1 METSILSGLEAS
13 KALYSSL
20 ESRISHLKDRGIVPG
35 LAAVLVGNN
44 PASEIYVKN
53 KTKKFESLGLKTDV
67 FRLEETVSED
77 ELLSLIIKLN
87 TDSEF
92 HGILVQLPLPK
103 HIDSEKVLNA
113 IIPTKDVDGFH
124 PENAGLL
131 SIGKP
136 RFVPCTPKGIMF
148 ILRHFNIDLNGKHVV
163 VIGRSNIVG
172 RPISILASLKE
183 LGNATVTLC
192 HSGTK
197 DLKYFSKQADV
208 LVAALGSPEFVD
220 SSYIKEGACLVDVG
234 INRIEIDGKSKIV
247 GDVNQD
253 SVTGIASS
261 LTPVPKGVGPMT
273 IAMLVE
279 NTVLS
284 AELLLNW
291 FLLAG
296 DIMYKKLLFIILP
309 FLLFSCTS
317 NVDEAEVKKARQ
329 FFESVFQDSVLD
341 SPEFQA
347 SLGYKSNYDKWDDI
361 TWQASRQRAYRAKDD
376 LDYLEKNIYFDK
388 LD

>member
-53 KTKKFESLGLKTDV
+53 KTKKFESLGLKTNV

-77 ELLSLIIKLN
+77 ELLSLISKLN

-103 HIDSEKVLNA
+103 PIDSEKVLNA

-148 ILRHFNIDLNGKHVV
+148 ILKHFNIDLNGKHVV

-220 SSYIKEGACLVDVG
+220 SSYIKKGACLVDVG
-234 INRIEIDGKSKIV
+234 INRIEVDGKSKIV

-253 SVTGIASS
+253 SVTAIASS

-279 NTVLS
+279 NTGLS
-284 AELLLNW
+284 AELLLN
-291 FLLAG
+291 
-296 DIMYKKLLFIILP
+296 
-309 FLLFSCTS
+309 
-317 NVDEAEVKKARQ
+317 
-329 FFESVFQDSVLD
+329 
-341 SPEFQA
+341 
-347 SLGYKSNYDKWDDI
+347 
-361 TWQASRQRAYRAKDD
+361 
-376 LDYLEKNIYFDK
+376 
-388 LD
+388 

>member
-20 ESRISHLKDRGIVPG
+20 ESRISDLKDHGIIPG

-67 FRLEETVSED
+67 FRLEEKVSED
-77 ELLSLIIKLN
+77 ELLSLIARLN
-87 TDSEF
+87 NDADF
-92 HGILVQLPLPK
+92 HGTLVQLPLPK

-136 RFVPCTPKGIMF
+136 RFIPCTPKGIMF
-148 ILRHFNIDLNGKHVV
+148 ILKHFNIDLNGKHVV

-197 DLKYFSKQADV
+197 DLKFFSKQADI
-208 LVAALGSPEFVD
+208 LVAALGSPQFVD

-234 INRIEIDGKSKIV
+234 INRIEVDGKSKIV
-247 GDVNQD
+247 GDINQE

-261 LTPVPKGVGPMT
+261 LTPVPKGIGPMT

-284 AELLLNW
+284 AELLLN
-291 FLLAG
+291 
-296 DIMYKKLLFIILP
+296 
-309 FLLFSCTS
+309 
-317 NVDEAEVKKARQ
+317 
-329 FFESVFQDSVLD
+329 
-341 SPEFQA
+341 
-347 SLGYKSNYDKWDDI
+347 
-361 TWQASRQRAYRAKDD
+361 
-376 LDYLEKNIYFDK
+376 
-388 LD
+388 

>member
-13 KALYSSL
+13 KALYNSL
-20 ESRISHLKDRGIVPG
+20 EDRIAELKKHNIVPG

-44 PASEIYVKN
+44 PASEIYVRN
-53 KTKKFESLGLKTDV
+53 KTKKFEALGLKTELY
-67 FRLEETVSED
+67 RLHENASEE
-77 ELLSLIIKLN
+77 ELLSLIDKLN
-87 TDSEF
+87 LDSEF

-103 HIDSEKVLNA
+103 HINSEKVLNMIA
-113 IIPTKDVDGFH
+113 STKDVDGFH

-136 RFVPCTPKGIMF
+136 RFIPCTPKGMMY
-148 ILRHFNIDLNGKHVV
+148 ILKHFNIDLDGKHVV

-197 DLKYFSKQADV
+197 DLKYYSKQADV

-220 SSYIKEGACLVDVG
+220 ASYIKEGACLLDVG
-234 INRIEIDGKSKIV
+234 INRIERDGKSKIV
-247 GDVNQD
+247 GDVNQK
-253 SVTGIASS
+253 SVMGKASS

-284 AELLLNW
+284 AELLLN
-291 FLLAG
+291 
-296 DIMYKKLLFIILP
+296 
-309 FLLFSCTS
+309 
-317 NVDEAEVKKARQ
+317 
-329 FFESVFQDSVLD
+329 
-341 SPEFQA
+341 
-347 SLGYKSNYDKWDDI
+347 
-361 TWQASRQRAYRAKDD
+361 
-376 LDYLEKNIYFDK
+376 
-388 LD
+388 

>member
-20 ESRISHLKDRGIVPG
+20 ESRISDLKDHGIFPG

-67 FRLEETVSED
+67 FRLEEKVSED
-77 ELLSLIIKLN
+77 ELLSLISRLN
-87 TDSEF
+87 NDADF

-136 RFVPCTPKGIMF
+136 RFIPCTPKGIMF
-148 ILRHFNIDLNGKHVV
+148 ILKHFNIDLNGKHVV

-197 DLKYFSKQADV
+197 DLKFFSKQADI
-208 LVAALGSPEFVD
+208 LVAALGSPQFVD

-234 INRIEIDGKSKIV
+234 INRIEVDGKSKIV

-261 LTPVPKGVGPMT
+261 LTPVPKGIGPMT

-284 AELLLNW
+284 AELLLN
-291 FLLAG
+291 
-296 DIMYKKLLFIILP
+296 
-309 FLLFSCTS
+309 
-317 NVDEAEVKKARQ
+317 
-329 FFESVFQDSVLD
+329 
-341 SPEFQA
+341 
-347 SLGYKSNYDKWDDI
+347 
-361 TWQASRQRAYRAKDD
+361 
-376 LDYLEKNIYFDK
+376 
-388 LD
+388 

>member
-1 METSILSGLEAS
+1 METSILSGIEAS

-20 ESRISHLKDRGIVPG
+20 EGRINNLKNHGITPG

-53 KTKKFESLGLKTDV
+53 KTKKFEALGLKTDL
-67 FRLEETVSED
+67 FRLNEDVSEK
-77 ELLSLIIKLN
+77 ELLSLIEKLN
-87 TDSEF
+87 FDDDI

-113 IIPTKDVDGFH
+113 IVPTKDVDGFH

-136 RFVPCTPKGIMF
+136 RFIPCTPKGMMF
-148 ILRHFNIDLNGKHVV
+148 ILKHFDIDLNGKHVV

-172 RPISILASLKE
+172 RPISILTSLKE

-197 DLKYFSKQADV
+197 DLKYHSKQADV

-220 SSYIKEGACLVDVG
+220 ASFIKDGVCILDVG
-234 INRIEIDGKSKIV
+234 INRIERNGKSKIV
-247 GDVNQD
+247 GDVNQE
-253 SVTGIASS
+253 SVSGKASS

-284 AELLLNW
+284 AELLLN
-291 FLLAG
+291 
-296 DIMYKKLLFIILP
+296 
-309 FLLFSCTS
+309 
-317 NVDEAEVKKARQ
+317 
-329 FFESVFQDSVLD
+329 
-341 SPEFQA
+341 
-347 SLGYKSNYDKWDDI
+347 
-361 TWQASRQRAYRAKDD
+361 
-376 LDYLEKNIYFDK
+376 
-388 LD
+388 

>member
-1 METSILSGLEAS
+1 METAILSGIEAS

-20 ESRISHLKDRGIVPG
+20 EDRISRLKNHGISPG

-53 KTKKFESLGLKTDV
+53 KTKKFEALGLKTDL
-67 FRLEETVSED
+67 FRLNEDVSEQ
-77 ELLSLIIKLN
+77 ELLSLIDKLN
-87 TDSEF
+87 SDDEF

-103 HIDSEKVLNA
+103 HINSEKVLNA

-136 RFVPCTPKGIMF
+136 RFIPCTPKGMMF
-148 ILRHFNIDLNGKHVV
+148 ILKHFNIDLNGKHVV

-197 DLKYFSKQADV
+197 DLKYHSKQADV

-220 SSYIKEGACLVDVG
+220 ASYIKEGACILDVG
-234 INRIEIDGKSKIV
+234 INRIERDGKSKIV
-247 GDVNQD
+247 GDVNQE

-284 AELLLNW
+284 AELLLN
-291 FLLAG
+291 
-296 DIMYKKLLFIILP
+296 
-309 FLLFSCTS
+309 
-317 NVDEAEVKKARQ
+317 
-329 FFESVFQDSVLD
+329 
-341 SPEFQA
+341 
-347 SLGYKSNYDKWDDI
+347 
-361 TWQASRQRAYRAKDD
+361 
-376 LDYLEKNIYFDK
+376 
-388 LD
+388 

>member
-20 ESRISHLKDRGIVPG
+20 ESRISDLKDHGIIPG

-67 FRLEETVSED
+67 FRLEEKVSED
-77 ELLSLIIKLN
+77 ELLSLIARLN
-87 TDSEF
+87 NDTDF
-92 HGILVQLPLPK
+92 HGILVQLPLQK

-136 RFVPCTPKGIMF
+136 RFIPCTPKGIMF
-148 ILRHFNIDLNGKHVV
+148 ILKHFNIDLNGKHVV

-197 DLKYFSKQADV
+197 DLKFFSKQADI
-208 LVAALGSPEFVD
+208 LVAALGSPQFVD

-234 INRIEIDGKSKIV
+234 INRIEVDGKSKIV

-261 LTPVPKGVGPMT
+261 LTPVPKGIGPMT

-284 AELLLNW
+284 AELLLN
-291 FLLAG
+291 
-296 DIMYKKLLFIILP
+296 
-309 FLLFSCTS
+309 
-317 NVDEAEVKKARQ
+317 
-329 FFESVFQDSVLD
+329 
-341 SPEFQA
+341 
-347 SLGYKSNYDKWDDI
+347 
-361 TWQASRQRAYRAKDD
+361 
-376 LDYLEKNIYFDK
+376 
-388 LD
+388 

>member
-20 ESRISHLKDRGIVPG
+20 ESRISDLKDHGIIPG

-67 FRLEETVSED
+67 FRLEEKVSED
-77 ELLSLIIKLN
+77 ELLSLINRLN
-87 TDSEF
+87 NDADF

-136 RFVPCTPKGIMF
+136 RFIPCTPKGIMF
-148 ILRHFNIDLNGKHVV
+148 ILKHFNIDLNGKHVV

-197 DLKYFSKQADV
+197 DLKFFSKQADI
-208 LVAALGSPEFVD
+208 LVAALGSPQFVD

-234 INRIEIDGKSKIV
+234 INRIEVNGKSKIV

-253 SVTGIASS
+253 SVSGIASS
-261 LTPVPKGVGPMT
+261 LTPVPKGIGPMT

-284 AELLLNW
+284 AELLLN
-291 FLLAG
+291 
-296 DIMYKKLLFIILP
+296 
-309 FLLFSCTS
+309 
-317 NVDEAEVKKARQ
+317 
-329 FFESVFQDSVLD
+329 
-341 SPEFQA
+341 
-347 SLGYKSNYDKWDDI
+347 
-361 TWQASRQRAYRAKDD
+361 
-376 LDYLEKNIYFDK
+376 
-388 LD
+388 

>member
-1 METSILSGLEAS
+1 METSILSGIEAS

-20 ESRISHLKDRGIVPG
+20 EGRISNLKNHGITPG

-53 KTKKFESLGLKTDV
+53 KTKKFEALGLKTDL
-67 FRLEETVSED
+67 FRLNEDVSEK
-77 ELLSLIIKLN
+77 ELLSLIEKLN
-87 TDSEF
+87 FDDDI

-113 IIPTKDVDGFH
+113 IVPTKDVDGFH

-136 RFVPCTPKGIMF
+136 RFIPCTPKGMMF
-148 ILRHFNIDLNGKHVV
+148 ILKHFNIDLNGKHVV

-172 RPISILASLKE
+172 RPISILTSLKE

-197 DLKYFSKQADV
+197 DLKYHSKQADV

-220 SSYIKEGACLVDVG
+220 ASFIKDGVCILDVG
-234 INRIEIDGKSKIV
+234 INRIERNGKSKIV
-247 GDVNQD
+247 GDVNQK
-253 SVTGIASS
+253 SVSGKASS

-284 AELLLNW
+284 AELLLN
-291 FLLAG
+291 
-296 DIMYKKLLFIILP
+296 
-309 FLLFSCTS
+309 
-317 NVDEAEVKKARQ
+317 
-329 FFESVFQDSVLD
+329 
-341 SPEFQA
+341 
-347 SLGYKSNYDKWDDI
+347 
-361 TWQASRQRAYRAKDD
+361 
-376 LDYLEKNIYFDK
+376 
-388 LD
+388 

>member
-20 ESRISHLKDRGIVPG
+20 ESRISDLKDHGIIPG
-35 LAAVLVGNN
+35 LAAILVGNN

-67 FRLEETVSED
+67 FRLEEKVSED
-77 ELLSLIIKLN
+77 ELLSLIARLN
-87 TDSEF
+87 NDTDF

-136 RFVPCTPKGIMF
+136 RFIPCTPKGIMF
-148 ILRHFNIDLNGKHVV
+148 ILKHFNIVLNGTHVV

-197 DLKYFSKQADV
+197 DLKFFSKQADI
-208 LVAALGSPEFVD
+208 LVAALGSPQFVD

-234 INRIEIDGKSKIV
+234 INRIEVDGKSKIV

-261 LTPVPKGVGPMT
+261 LTPVPKGIGPMT

-284 AELLLNW
+284 AELLLN
-291 FLLAG
+291 
-296 DIMYKKLLFIILP
+296 
-309 FLLFSCTS
+309 
-317 NVDEAEVKKARQ
+317 
-329 FFESVFQDSVLD
+329 
-341 SPEFQA
+341 
-347 SLGYKSNYDKWDDI
+347 
-361 TWQASRQRAYRAKDD
+361 
-376 LDYLEKNIYFDK
+376 
-388 LD
+388 

>member
-77 ELLSLIIKLN
+77 ELLSLISKLN

-148 ILRHFNIDLNGKHVV
+148 ILKHFNIDLNGKHVV

-220 SSYIKEGACLVDVG
+220 SSYIKKGACLVDVG

-284 AELLLNW
+284 AELLLN
-291 FLLAG
+291 
-296 DIMYKKLLFIILP
+296 
-309 FLLFSCTS
+309 
-317 NVDEAEVKKARQ
+317 
-329 FFESVFQDSVLD
+329 
-341 SPEFQA
+341 
-347 SLGYKSNYDKWDDI
+347 
-361 TWQASRQRAYRAKDD
+361 
-376 LDYLEKNIYFDK
+376 
-388 LD
+388 

>member
-20 ESRISHLKDRGIVPG
+20 QSRISHLKDRGIVPG

-77 ELLSLIIKLN
+77 ELLSLISKLN

-148 ILRHFNIDLNGKHVV
+148 ILKHFNIDLNGKHVV
-163 VIGRSNIVG
+163 VIGRSNIC
-172 RPISILASLKE
+172 LLY
-183 LGNATVTLC
+183 T
-192 HSGTK
+192 
-197 DLKYFSKQADV
+197 
-208 LVAALGSPEFVD
+208 SPSPRD
-220 SSYIKEGACLVDVG
+220 KRQSRMPSSA
-234 INRIEIDGKSKIV
+234 
-247 GDVNQD
+247 
-253 SVTGIASS
+253 
-261 LTPVPKGVGPMT
+261 
-273 IAMLVE
+273 
-279 NTVLS
+279 
-284 AELLLNW
+284 
-291 FLLAG
+291 
-296 DIMYKKLLFIILP
+296 
-309 FLLFSCTS
+309 
-317 NVDEAEVKKARQ
+317 
-329 FFESVFQDSVLD
+329 
-341 SPEFQA
+341 
-347 SLGYKSNYDKWDDI
+347 
-361 TWQASRQRAYRAKDD
+361 
-376 LDYLEKNIYFDK
+376 
-388 LD
+388 

>member
-20 ESRISHLKDRGIVPG
+20 ESRISDLKDHGIIPG

-67 FRLEETVSED
+67 FRLEEKVSEE
-77 ELLSLIIKLN
+77 ELLSLINRLN
-87 TDSEF
+87 NDADF

-136 RFVPCTPKGIMF
+136 RFIPCTPKGIMF
-148 ILRHFNIDLNGKHVV
+148 ILKHFNIDLNGKHVV

-208 LVAALGSPEFVD
+208 LVAALGSPQFVD

-234 INRIEIDGKSKIV
+234 INRIEVDGKSKIV

-261 LTPVPKGVGPMT
+261 LTPVPKGIGPMT

-284 AELLLNW
+284 AELLLN
-291 FLLAG
+291 
-296 DIMYKKLLFIILP
+296 
-309 FLLFSCTS
+309 
-317 NVDEAEVKKARQ
+317 
-329 FFESVFQDSVLD
+329 
-341 SPEFQA
+341 
-347 SLGYKSNYDKWDDI
+347 
-361 TWQASRQRAYRAKDD
+361 
-376 LDYLEKNIYFDK
+376 
-388 LD
+388 

>member
-1 METSILSGLEAS
+1 VNTSILSGIEAS
-13 KALYSSL
+13 KALYNSL
-20 ESRISHLKDRGIVPG
+20 EDRIAILKKQSIIPG

-44 PASEIYVKN
+44 PASEIYVRN
-53 KTKKFESLGLKTDV
+53 KTKKFEALGLKTDL
-67 FRLEETVSED
+67 FRLDENVSGE
-77 ELLSLIIKLN
+77 ELLSLIDKLN

-113 IIPTKDVDGFH
+113 IVPTKDVDGFH

-136 RFVPCTPKGIMF
+136 RFIPCTPKGMMF
-148 ILRHFNIDLNGKHVV
+148 ILKHFNIDLNGKHVV

-208 LVAALGSPEFVD
+208 LVAALGSPQFVD
-220 SSYIKEGACLVDVG
+220 SSYIKKGACLIDVG
-234 INRIEIDGKSKIV
+234 INRIEVDGKSKIV
-247 GDVNQD
+247 GDIDQE
-253 SVTGIASS
+253 SVMGIADS

-284 AELLLNW
+284 AELLLN
-291 FLLAG
+291 
-296 DIMYKKLLFIILP
+296 
-309 FLLFSCTS
+309 
-317 NVDEAEVKKARQ
+317 
-329 FFESVFQDSVLD
+329 
-341 SPEFQA
+341 
-347 SLGYKSNYDKWDDI
+347 
-361 TWQASRQRAYRAKDD
+361 
-376 LDYLEKNIYFDK
+376 
-388 LD
+388 

>member
-20 ESRISHLKDRGIVPG
+20 ESRISDLKDHGIIPG

-67 FRLEETVSED
+67 FRLEEKVSED
-77 ELLSLIIKLN
+77 ELLSLISRLN
-87 TDSEF
+87 NDADF

-136 RFVPCTPKGIMF
+136 RFIPCTPKGIMF
-148 ILRHFNIDLNGKHVV
+148 ILKHFNIDLNGKHVV

-197 DLKYFSKQADV
+197 DLKFFSKQADI
-208 LVAALGSPEFVD
+208 LVAALGSPQFVD

-234 INRIEIDGKSKIV
+234 INRIEVDGKSKIV

-253 SVTGIASS
+253 SITGIASS
-261 LTPVPKGVGPMT
+261 LTPVPKGIGPMT

-284 AELLLNW
+284 AELLLN
-291 FLLAG
+291 
-296 DIMYKKLLFIILP
+296 
-309 FLLFSCTS
+309 
-317 NVDEAEVKKARQ
+317 
-329 FFESVFQDSVLD
+329 
-341 SPEFQA
+341 
-347 SLGYKSNYDKWDDI
+347 
-361 TWQASRQRAYRAKDD
+361 
-376 LDYLEKNIYFDK
+376 
-388 LD
+388 

>member
-20 ESRISHLKDRGIVPG
+20 ESRISHLKDHGIIPG

-53 KTKKFESLGLKTDV
+53 KTKKFKSLGLKTDV
-67 FRLEETVSED
+67 FRLEETVSEN
-77 ELLSLIIKLN
+77 ELLYLISKLN

-148 ILRHFNIDLNGKHVV
+148 ILKHFNIDLNGKHVV

-172 RPISILASLKE
+172 RPISILASLKD

-234 INRIEIDGKSKIV
+234 INRIEVEGNSKIV

-284 AELLLNW
+284 AELLLN
-291 FLLAG
+291 
-296 DIMYKKLLFIILP
+296 
-309 FLLFSCTS
+309 
-317 NVDEAEVKKARQ
+317 
-329 FFESVFQDSVLD
+329 
-341 SPEFQA
+341 
-347 SLGYKSNYDKWDDI
+347 
-361 TWQASRQRAYRAKDD
+361 
-376 LDYLEKNIYFDK
+376 
-388 LD
+388 

>member
-20 ESRISHLKDRGIVPG
+20 ESRISDLKDHGIIPG

-67 FRLEETVSED
+67 FRLEEKVSED
-77 ELLSLIIKLN
+77 ELLSLIARLN
-87 TDSEF
+87 NDTDF

-136 RFVPCTPKGIMF
+136 RFIPCTPKGIMF
-148 ILRHFNIDLNGKHVV
+148 ILKHFKIDLNGKHVV

-197 DLKYFSKQADV
+197 DLKFFSKQADI
-208 LVAALGSPEFVD
+208 LVAALGSPQFVD

-234 INRIEIDGKSKIV
+234 INRIEVDGKSKIV

-261 LTPVPKGVGPMT
+261 LTPVPKGIGPMT

-284 AELLLNW
+284 AELLLN
-291 FLLAG
+291 
-296 DIMYKKLLFIILP
+296 
-309 FLLFSCTS
+309 
-317 NVDEAEVKKARQ
+317 
-329 FFESVFQDSVLD
+329 
-341 SPEFQA
+341 
-347 SLGYKSNYDKWDDI
+347 
-361 TWQASRQRAYRAKDD
+361 
-376 LDYLEKNIYFDK
+376 
-388 LD
+388 

>member
-20 ESRISHLKDRGIVPG
+20 ESRISDLKDHGIIPG

-44 PASEIYVKN
+44 PASEIYVNN

-67 FRLEETVSED
+67 FRLKEKVSED
-77 ELLSLIIKLN
+77 ELLSLIARLN
-87 TDSEF
+87 NDADF

-136 RFVPCTPKGIMF
+136 RFIPCTPKGIMF
-148 ILRHFNIDLNGKHVV
+148 ILKHFNIDLNGKHVV

-197 DLKYFSKQADV
+197 DLKFFSKQADI
-208 LVAALGSPEFVD
+208 LVAALGSPQFVD

-234 INRIEIDGKSKIV
+234 INRIEVDGKSKIV

-261 LTPVPKGVGPMT
+261 LTPVPKGIGPMT

-284 AELLLNW
+284 AELLLN
-291 FLLAG
+291 
-296 DIMYKKLLFIILP
+296 
-309 FLLFSCTS
+309 
-317 NVDEAEVKKARQ
+317 
-329 FFESVFQDSVLD
+329 
-341 SPEFQA
+341 
-347 SLGYKSNYDKWDDI
+347 
-361 TWQASRQRAYRAKDD
+361 
-376 LDYLEKNIYFDK
+376 
-388 LD
+388 

>member
-20 ESRISHLKDRGIVPG
+20 ESRISYLKDHGIIPG

-67 FRLEETVSED
+67 FRLEEKVSED
-77 ELLSLIIKLN
+77 KLLSLIARLN
-87 TDSEF
+87 NDADF

-136 RFVPCTPKGIMF
+136 RFIPCTPKGIMF
-148 ILRHFNIDLNGKHVV
+148 ILKHFNIDLNGKHVV

-197 DLKYFSKQADV
+197 DLKFFSKQADI
-208 LVAALGSPEFVD
+208 LVAALGSPQFVD

-234 INRIEIDGKSKIV
+234 INRIEVDGKSKIV

-261 LTPVPKGVGPMT
+261 LTPVPKGIGPMT

-284 AELLLNW
+284 AELLLN
-291 FLLAG
+291 
-296 DIMYKKLLFIILP
+296 
-309 FLLFSCTS
+309 
-317 NVDEAEVKKARQ
+317 
-329 FFESVFQDSVLD
+329 
-341 SPEFQA
+341 
-347 SLGYKSNYDKWDDI
+347 
-361 TWQASRQRAYRAKDD
+361 
-376 LDYLEKNIYFDK
+376 
-388 LD
+388 

>member
-1 METSILSGLEAS
+1 MNTSILSGIEAS
-13 KALYSSL
+13 KALYNSL
-20 ESRISHLKDRGIVPG
+20 EDRIAILKKQSIIPG

-44 PASEIYVKN
+44 PASEIYVRN
-53 KTKKFESLGLKTDV
+53 KTKKFEALGLKTDL
-67 FRLEETVSED
+67 FRLDKNVSEE
-77 ELLSLIIKLN
+77 ELLSLIDKLN

-113 IIPTKDVDGFH
+113 IVPTKDVDGFH

-136 RFVPCTPKGIMF
+136 RFIPCTPKGMMF
-148 ILRHFNIDLNGKHVV
+148 ILKHFNIDLNGKHVV

-208 LVAALGSPEFVD
+208 LVAALGSPQFVD
-220 SSYIKEGACLVDVG
+220 SSYIKKGACLIDVG
-234 INRIEIDGKSKIV
+234 INRIEVNGKSQIV
-247 GDVNQD
+247 GDIDQE
-253 SVTGIASS
+253 SVMGIADS

-284 AELLLNW
+284 AELLLN
-291 FLLAG
+291 
-296 DIMYKKLLFIILP
+296 
-309 FLLFSCTS
+309 
-317 NVDEAEVKKARQ
+317 
-329 FFESVFQDSVLD
+329 
-341 SPEFQA
+341 
-347 SLGYKSNYDKWDDI
+347 
-361 TWQASRQRAYRAKDD
+361 
-376 LDYLEKNIYFDK
+376 
-388 LD
+388 

>member
-20 ESRISHLKDRGIVPG
+20 ESRISDLKDHGIIPG

-67 FRLEETVSED
+67 FRLEEKVSED
-77 ELLSLIIKLN
+77 ELLFLISRLN
-87 TDSEF
+87 NDADF

-148 ILRHFNIDLNGKHVV
+148 ILKHFSIDLNGKHVV

-197 DLKYFSKQADV
+197 DLKYFSKQADI
-208 LVAALGSPEFVD
+208 LVAALGSPQFVD

-234 INRIEIDGKSKIV
+234 INRIEVDGKSKIV

-261 LTPVPKGVGPMT
+261 LTPVPKGIGPMT

-284 AELLLNW
+284 AELLLN
-291 FLLAG
+291 
-296 DIMYKKLLFIILP
+296 
-309 FLLFSCTS
+309 
-317 NVDEAEVKKARQ
+317 
-329 FFESVFQDSVLD
+329 
-341 SPEFQA
+341 
-347 SLGYKSNYDKWDDI
+347 
-361 TWQASRQRAYRAKDD
+361 
-376 LDYLEKNIYFDK
+376 
-388 LD
+388 

>member
-20 ESRISHLKDRGIVPG
+20 ESRIIDLKDHGIIPG

-67 FRLEETVSED
+67 FRLEEKVSED
-77 ELLSLIIKLN
+77 ELLSLIARLN
-87 TDSEF
+87 NDADF

-136 RFVPCTPKGIMF
+136 RFIPCTPKGIMF
-148 ILRHFNIDLNGKHVV
+148 ILKHFNIDLNGKHVV

-197 DLKYFSKQADV
+197 DLKYFSKQADI
-208 LVAALGSPEFVD
+208 LVAALGSPQFVD

-234 INRIEIDGKSKIV
+234 INRIEVDGKSKIV

-253 SVTGIASS
+253 SVTGVASS
-261 LTPVPKGVGPMT
+261 LTPVPKGIGPMT

-284 AELLLNW
+284 AELLLN
-291 FLLAG
+291 
-296 DIMYKKLLFIILP
+296 
-309 FLLFSCTS
+309 
-317 NVDEAEVKKARQ
+317 
-329 FFESVFQDSVLD
+329 
-341 SPEFQA
+341 
-347 SLGYKSNYDKWDDI
+347 
-361 TWQASRQRAYRAKDD
+361 
-376 LDYLEKNIYFDK
+376 
-388 LD
+388 

>member
-20 ESRISHLKDRGIVPG
+20 ESRISDLKDHGIIPG

-67 FRLEETVSED
+67 FRLEEKVSED
-77 ELLSLIIKLN
+77 ELLSLIARLN
-87 TDSEF
+87 NDADF

-136 RFVPCTPKGIMF
+136 RFIPCTPKGIMF
-148 ILRHFNIDLNGKHVV
+148 ILKHFNIDLNGKHVV

-183 LGNATVTLC
+183 LGNASVTLC

-197 DLKYFSKQADV
+197 DLKFFSKQADI
-208 LVAALGSPEFVD
+208 LVAALGSPQFVD

-234 INRIEIDGKSKIV
+234 INRIEVDGKSKIV

-261 LTPVPKGVGPMT
+261 LTPVPKGIGPMT

-284 AELLLNW
+284 AELLLN
-291 FLLAG
+291 
-296 DIMYKKLLFIILP
+296 
-309 FLLFSCTS
+309 
-317 NVDEAEVKKARQ
+317 
-329 FFESVFQDSVLD
+329 
-341 SPEFQA
+341 
-347 SLGYKSNYDKWDDI
+347 
-361 TWQASRQRAYRAKDD
+361 
-376 LDYLEKNIYFDK
+376 
-388 LD
+388 

>member
-20 ESRISHLKDRGIVPG
+20 EDRINHLKKHGIIPG

-67 FRLEETVSED
+67 FRLEETVLED
-77 ELLSLIIKLN
+77 ELLSLINKLN

-113 IIPTKDVDGFH
+113 IISTKDVDGFH

-148 ILRHFNIDLNGKHVV
+148 ILKHFNIDLNGKHVV

-234 INRIEIDGKSKIV
+234 INRIEVDGKSKIV

-253 SVTGIASS
+253 SVTGIAGS
-261 LTPVPKGVGPMT
+261 LTPVPKGIGPMT

-284 AELLLNW
+284 AELLLN
-291 FLLAG
+291 
-296 DIMYKKLLFIILP
+296 
-309 FLLFSCTS
+309 
-317 NVDEAEVKKARQ
+317 
-329 FFESVFQDSVLD
+329 
-341 SPEFQA
+341 
-347 SLGYKSNYDKWDDI
+347 
-361 TWQASRQRAYRAKDD
+361 
-376 LDYLEKNIYFDK
+376 
-388 LD
+388 

>member
-20 ESRISHLKDRGIVPG
+20 ESRINDLKDHGIIPG

-67 FRLEETVSED
+67 FRLEEKVSED
-77 ELLSLIIKLN
+77 ELLSLIARLN
-87 TDSEF
+87 NDTDF

-136 RFVPCTPKGIMF
+136 RFIPCTPKGIMF
-148 ILRHFNIDLNGKHVV
+148 ILKHFNIDLNGKHVV

-197 DLKYFSKQADV
+197 DLKYFSKQADI
-208 LVAALGSPEFVD
+208 LVAALGSPQFVD

-234 INRIEIDGKSKIV
+234 INRIEVDGKSKIV

-261 LTPVPKGVGPMT
+261 LTPVPKGIGPMT

-284 AELLLNW
+284 AELLLN
-291 FLLAG
+291 
-296 DIMYKKLLFIILP
+296 
-309 FLLFSCTS
+309 
-317 NVDEAEVKKARQ
+317 
-329 FFESVFQDSVLD
+329 
-341 SPEFQA
+341 
-347 SLGYKSNYDKWDDI
+347 
-361 TWQASRQRAYRAKDD
+361 
-376 LDYLEKNIYFDK
+376 
-388 LD
+388 

>member
-20 ESRISHLKDRGIVPG
+20 ESRISDLKDHGIIPG

-67 FRLEETVSED
+67 FRLEEKVSED
-77 ELLSLIIKLN
+77 ELLSLIARLN
-87 TDSEF
+87 NNADF

-136 RFVPCTPKGIMF
+136 RFIPCTPKGIMF
-148 ILRHFNIDLNGKHVV
+148 ILKHFNIDLNGKHVV

-197 DLKYFSKQADV
+197 DLKFFSKQADI
-208 LVAALGSPEFVD
+208 LVAALGSPQFVD

-234 INRIEIDGKSKIV
+234 INRIEVDGKSKIV

-261 LTPVPKGVGPMT
+261 LTPVPKGIGPMT

-284 AELLLNW
+284 AELLLN
-291 FLLAG
+291 
-296 DIMYKKLLFIILP
+296 
-309 FLLFSCTS
+309 
-317 NVDEAEVKKARQ
+317 
-329 FFESVFQDSVLD
+329 
-341 SPEFQA
+341 
-347 SLGYKSNYDKWDDI
+347 
-361 TWQASRQRAYRAKDD
+361 
-376 LDYLEKNIYFDK
+376 
-388 LD
+388 